1 MKEKKL
7 KKTEEK
13 SKEMISTIDEN
24 VMQIKNL
31 TNENEDLRQI
41 NSEQSKL
48 ISELYESSNARGV
61 QKSIKLAKGQN
72 EIAELQLEVKNKLEK
87 LKSLYVAETLKFK
100 SQSLSD
106 ASDESDEVD

>member
-1 MKEKKL
+1 
-7 KKTEEK
+7 
-13 SKEMISTIDEN
+13 
-24 VMQIKNL
+24 MQIKNL

-61 QKSIKLAKGQN
+61 QGSIKLAKGQN
-72 EIAELQLEVKNKLEK
+72 EIVDLQLEVKNKLEK
-87 LKSLYVAETLKFK
+87 LKSLYVVERLKFK
-100 SQSLSD
+100 SQSLSG